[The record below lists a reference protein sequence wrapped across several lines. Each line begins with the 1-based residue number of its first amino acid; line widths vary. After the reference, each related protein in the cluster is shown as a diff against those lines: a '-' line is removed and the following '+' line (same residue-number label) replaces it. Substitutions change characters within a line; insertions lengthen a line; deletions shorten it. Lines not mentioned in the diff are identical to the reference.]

1 MFEGGEVMALNEVE
15 LDILRSIDDG
25 TLINAI
31 NTNVLDINQNNAALV
46 LDRLN
51 EKGLIVMEPSN
62 TGLGEQI
69 IKGLTDQ
76 GLIVLKNS

>member
-31 NTNVLDINQNNAALV
+31 NTDVLDINKNRAELV
-46 LDRLN
+46 LYKLKDA
-51 EKGLIVMEPSN
+51 GLIIMEPSN

-69 IKGLTDQ
+69 IKGLTAT
-76 GLIVLKNS
+76 GSLILENS

>member
-15 LDILRSIDDG
+15 LDILRSIYDG